1 MQAEL
6 FDDLV
11 ASLYRAAA
19 GRGSFSEV
27 FHRISD
33 SLGLIGC
40 QMVGVDPA
48 NGALTFSHAASRI
61 PTESEIEYIRTYHK
75 VDPRIPLLLARE
87 PGQWL
92 YCEDVFSEEEA
103 VAQPYYRD
111 LLIPYGGRHSATVK
125 LFQGERE
132 IVLIAFLSPL
142 GAAGFQKE
150 TREVLERIGHHLRE
164 AVQIYVHVRALAT
177 GNAVGLELIERLGK
191 PAGVIDD
198 ALQVLGANSLASKA
212 VAHPGSGLR
221 HANGRLLP
229 ASAEGSNDLAAT
241 VRQLIVRSER
251 SEPNPR
257 ACLRLRGGQDVVS
270 VSLFEPRET
279 MQAFGPLRRFLV
291 MLHQPGP
298 VPEPDLYLWQA
309 AFDLTPAEVRVC
321 KMIYVGATLREAAQ
335 ALGVS
340 INTVNSQLDS
350 AYAKLG
356 VGSKVE
362 LVQRLRSLD

>member
-1 MQAEL
+1 MNSRL
-6 FDDLV
+6 FDEVV
-11 ASLYRAAA
+11 AGLYRAAS
-19 GRGSFSEV
+19 GRGKFSEV
-27 FHRISD
+27 LHRISE
-33 SLGLIGC
+33 SMGLIGC
-40 QMVGVDPA
+40 QMVGVDSS
-48 NGALTFSHAASRI
+48 NGALTFSHGASRI
-61 PTESEIEYIRTYHK
+61 PTEAEIEYIRTYHK
-75 VDPRIPLLLARE
+75 VDPRIPMILARE

-92 YCEDVFSEEEA
+92 YCEDEFSDEESL
-103 VAQPYYRD
+103 AQPYYRD
-111 LLIPYGGRHSATVK
+111 LLIPYGGRHSASTK

-132 IVLIAFLSPL
+132 VVLIAFLSPL
-142 GAAGFQKE
+142 GAPGFGKE
-150 TREVLERIGHHLRE
+150 AREILERIGHHLRE

-177 GNAVGLELIERLGK
+177 GHAVGLELIERLGK
-191 PAGVIDD
+191 PAWVIDD
-198 ALQVLGANSLASKA
+198 ALQVLGANSLASA
-212 VAHPGSGLR
+212 SVANPGSGLR
-221 HANGRLLP
+221 LANGRLLP
-229 ASAEGSNDLAAT
+229 TSVEGSNDLAAT

-251 SEPNPR
+251 AEPNPR

-321 KMIYVGATLREAAQ
+321 RMIYGGATLKEAAQ

-340 INTVNSQLDS
+340 SNTVNSQLDS